1 MTTLATD
8 RLLLRPPTATDL
20 DAIAA
25 MWSDPEVVR
34 FIGGGKPFSREQS
47 RQRLLRYVGHWT
59 LFGYGSFS
67 VIDRVTGQFLGDV
80 GVQNFERDIEPP
92 LGPFEAGW
100 VLASSAH
107 GRGLASEALAA
118 VLAWIET
125 KFPGQTTSCIIDTD
139 NAPSLRVAAKAG
151 YRERV
156 RTTYHDTPVVM
167 LDR

>member
-1 MTTLATD
+1 MTTLTTD
-8 RLLLRPPTATDL
+8 RLLMRLPTAADL

-34 FIGGGKPFSREQS
+34 FIGGKAFTREQS
-47 RQRLLRYVGHWT
+47 WQRLLRYVGHWT
-59 LFGYGSFS
+59 LFGYGSFT
-67 VIDRVTGQFLGDV
+67 VIDRATNQFLGDV
-80 GVQNFERDIEPP
+80 GVQNFERDIDPP
-92 LGPFEAGW
+92 IGRFEAGW
-100 VLASSAH
+100 VLTSSAH

-139 NAPSLRVAAKAG
+139 NAPSQRVAAKAG
-151 YRERV
+151 YRERT
-156 RTTYHDTPVVM
+156 RTTYHDNPVIV